1 MLFSKSWLAEYVELP
16 EPIDD
21 ISKRLTDAGLA
32 IESIEGGE
40 EHGDDVRL
48 DVEVTSN
55 RVDCMNHLGVAR
67 ELAVIYGRPLR
78 MPPTSAMTPPEGAER
93 VEDATRV
100 DIEDEEGCPRF
111 VARVVRGVRIGPS
124 PDWLRKRLESIGLRS
139 INNVVDVTN
148 FILWEMGQ
156 PLHAY
161 DLAKLEE
168 HRLVVRRAR
177 AGETLVTLD
186 GVERRMTPE
195 MLVIADAV
203 RPVGLAGVMGGA
215 DSEVTDATTDILIE
229 GAHFDRRRVR
239 IAARAL
245 GMHTDASHR
254 FERGADPGACLDGVS
269 RAAALIA
276 EIAGGTVLAGAID
289 ARRAGFPKSRR
300 GRLDLRRLD
309 AFAGATI
316 PAADAERWLTGL
328 GFGVERESE
337 TVWNV
342 TVPSWRLYDF
352 QPRPD
357 GTVYEADFFEEA
369 IRHFGFANIPA
380 ALPGIPGADAPRT
393 PRQIL
398 REKVRDLL
406 AASGYAETVSFAF
419 QSPEMDAAFPSL
431 RPDARAMP
439 LANPLSD
446 RYSMMRRS
454 VVPNLVEAARF
465 NQRRGLPAVRVFEIA
480 TVFYENAAADVPDQ
494 PEHVGLVC
502 GGVVG
507 SPWQR
512 GQSETALDL
521 FDLKGVVESVAEAAG
536 IRLEVRPAA
545 LAGLLEGS
553 AAELFRSGQRV
564 GWFGRIAEEEG
575 YPLYA
580 AEIALDGL
588 EAGDL
593 SLRVEAPSR
602 FPGIGADLT
611 LTHPVETPW
620 SEIDRTIAGLR
631 PADLVSWEMTVR
643 YQGQG
648 VPEGAVNTTV
658 HFLYN
663 SPERSLT
670 QEEVNE
676 RQLALAAEL
685 QRRFGWKG

>member
-1 MLFSKSWLAEYVELP
+1 MLFSKDWLAEYVDLP
-16 EPIDD
+16 EPTEEIAR
-21 ISKRLTDAGLA
+21 KLTDVGLA
-32 IESIEGGE
+32 IEGTEGDGE
-40 EHGDDVRL
+40 DVQF
-48 DVEVTSN
+48 DIEVTSN

-78 MPPTSAMTPPEGAER
+78 MPPTAPPEGTAR
-93 VEDATRV
+93 VEEATRV

-111 VARVVRGVRIGPS
+111 VARVVRGVKIGPS
-124 PDWLRKRLESIGLRS
+124 PDWLRKRLESIGSRS

-168 HRLVVRRAR
+168 QRLVVRRAR
-177 AGETLVTLD
+177 EGETLVTLD
-186 GVERRMTPE
+186 GIERKLTPE

-203 RPVGLAGVMGGA
+203 RPVGLGGVMGGA
-215 DSEVTDATTDILIE
+215 DSEVTDTTTDILIE

-239 IAARAL
+239 IAARAF

-254 FERGADPGACLDGVS
+254 FERGADPGSCLDGVT
-269 RAAALIA
+269 RAARLIA
-276 EIAGGTVLAGAID
+276 EIAGGTVSAGAID
-289 ARRAGFPKSRR
+289 RRRENFPPSRS
-300 GRLDLRRLD
+300 GRLDLDRLD
-309 AFAGATI
+309 AFAGAPI
-316 PAADAERWLTGL
+316 PAADSERWLTGL
-328 GFGVERESE
+328 GFGVTRVAERL
-337 TVWNV
+337 WDV
-342 TVPSWRLYDF
+342 TVPTWRLYDF

-357 GTVYEADFFEEA
+357 GSVYEQDLFEEA

-406 AASGYAETVSFAF
+406 AASGYAETISFAF

-431 RPDARAMP
+431 RPDAKP
-439 LANPLSD
+439 SSPIQLANPLSD
-446 RYSMMRRS
+446 RYSVMRRS
-454 VVPNLVEAARF
+454 LLPNLVEVARF
-465 NQRRGLPAVRVFEIA
+465 NQRRGLSAVRVFEIG
-480 TVFYENAAADVPDQ
+480 TVFYENPATDVPEQ
-494 PEHVGLVC
+494 PEHVALVC
-502 GGVVG
+502 GGVSG
-507 SPWQR
+507 TPWQR
-512 GQSETALDL
+512 EVVLDL
-521 FDLKGVVESVAEAAG
+521 FDLKGAVEALAEAAG
-536 IRLEVRPAA
+536 VRLEVRPAT
-545 LAGLLEGS
+545 LPGLLEGS
-553 AAELFRSGQRV
+553 AAELFRDGHRI
-564 GWFGRIAEEEG
+564 GYFGRVAEEEG

-580 AEIALDGL
+580 AEIAL
-588 EAGDL
+588 AGFEGGDV
-593 SLRVEAPSR
+593 SLQVEAPSR
-602 FPGIGADLT
+602 FPGIDADFT
-611 LTHPVETPW
+611 LTHSVETPW
-620 SEIDRTIAGLR
+620 AEIDRTIAGNR

-676 RQLALAAEL
+676 RQLALTTEL